1 MGSGSLPDV
10 WSFGE
15 MRREMQVTSAVRK
28 QEGHRTAPD
37 RALGEALLVPAP
49 EMLLRFLSD

>member
-1 MGSGSLPDV
+1 
-10 WSFGE
+10 